1 MDILQLLKE
10 NYSEY
15 KINDSSD
22 KNVSQIEKI
31 TILCESI
38 PNLIVHIKR
47 NSMNEKYFNVIE
59 LIEKSNGIVN
69 FKSNNQINII
79 ILNKDNYIYF
89 RKNENDAKEILNCI
103 NKQLLNIKN

>member
-1 MDILQLLKE
+1 MNILQLLKD

-22 KNVSQIEKI
+22 KNVDQIEKI
-31 TILCESI
+31 TILCESV

-47 NSMNEKYFNVIE
+47 NNMNEKYFNVIE
-59 LIEKSNGIVN
+59 LIEKSNDIIDS
-69 FKSNNQINII
+69 KSNKISTI

-89 RKNENDAKEILNCI
+89 RKNENNAKEILNCI
-103 NKQLLNIKN
+103 NEQLLNIKN